1 MTLEEVKQELRVFD
15 KFKFFEEDHH
25 YECNGKRV
33 GISVTRLIEEY
44 SNPFDQ
50 QAIAEKVAIR
60 DNKSVSEVLEEW
72 EYKNKFA
79 CEKGHFAHEFV
90 QNLWSGIIYQENIKS
105 GLEAVKTPL
114 NKIKQ
119 QAINFY
125 NDFKDKFIH
134 IQDEQLVGSEE
145 YNICSAV
152 DHLFLDKDGNVWLID
167 YKTNSILKGYND
179 DEKNRRY
186 TKKMLIPLQ
195 NIKDDSLNHYYLQL
209 SIYKYLIE
217 KYTNIKIYKTMI
229 VYMSENIENYEI
241 IETPYLKNE
250 VEEILELRRI
260 KDMNGMGVLIMGASG
275 SGKSTSLRNLPAEET
290 TIINITNKPMPFRNK
305 DNKKIVSLKDFK
317 KDGEQDLSYEELYKR
332 IIAAI
337 KATKKKI
344 IVIDDSSYMMT
355 FENFEKANNKG
366 YDKFTNMAKNYYDLI
381 KSAISCDDEKI
392 VYVITHEEIDDV
404 NQLYRPKTIG
414 KMLSNQLVIEGLFS
428 IVLRS
433 VYKNGEYIFQ
443 TQNDGTSVCKSPMD
457 MFEQK
462 EMPNDLFEVD
472 KLIREYYGFK
482 PITEKIE
489 EGEDK

>member
-15 KFKFFEEDHH
+15 KFKFFEVDHH

-79 CEKGHFAHEFV
+79 CEKGHFRHEFV

-167 YKTNSILKGYND
+167 YKTNSVNFSNYLYNYN
-179 DEKNRRY
+179 ELNRLLNLNNNCKEYNFKSPKKVVY
-186 TKKMLIPLQ
+186 TK
-195 NIKDDSLNHYYLQL
+195 
-209 SIYKYLIE
+209 
-217 KYTNIKIYKTMI
+217 
-229 VYMSENIENYEI
+229 NY
-241 IETPYLKNE
+241 
-250 VEEILELRRI
+250 
-260 KDMNGMGVLIMGASG
+260 
-275 SGKSTSLRNLPAEET
+275 RNT
-290 TIINITNKPMPFRNK
+290 
-305 DNKKIVSLKDFK
+305 
-317 KDGEQDLSYEELYKR
+317 
-332 IIAAI
+332 
-337 KATKKKI
+337 KA
-344 IVIDDSSYMMT
+344 
-355 FENFEKANNKG
+355 
-366 YDKFTNMAKNYYDLI
+366 
-381 KSAISCDDEKI
+381 
-392 VYVITHEEIDDV
+392 
-404 NQLYRPKTIG
+404 
-414 KMLSNQLVIEGLFS
+414 
-428 IVLRS
+428 
-433 VYKNGEYIFQ
+433 YI
-443 TQNDGTSVCKSPMD
+443 
-457 MFEQK
+457 
-462 EMPNDLFEVD
+462 
-472 KLIREYYGFK
+472 
-482 PITEKIE
+482 
-489 EGEDK
+489 